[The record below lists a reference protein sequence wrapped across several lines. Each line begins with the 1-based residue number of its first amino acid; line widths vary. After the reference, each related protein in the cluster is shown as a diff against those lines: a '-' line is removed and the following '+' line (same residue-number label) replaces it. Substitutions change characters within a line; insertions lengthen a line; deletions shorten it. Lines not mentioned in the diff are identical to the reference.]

1 MLTKEMILKA
11 ISDSENEFFGLRYD
25 NNNYSI
31 NDRCENSHQWYQDA
45 DNLENF
51 EELTEE
57 ELDELY
63 NSEIGCYDAGELE
76 GTCCIKVTEDTI
88 DDALSRIKMYK
99 YDDTCELIL
108 ISGDYAEE
116 GNDIEEII
124 IENAVVIAK

>member
-45 DNLENF
+45 DNIENF

-116 GNDIEEII
+116 GNDVEEII

>member
-1 MLTKEMILKA
+1 MLTREMILKA
-11 ISDSENEFFGLRYD
+11 ISESENEFFGLRYD

-45 DNLENF
+45 DNLDGY

-88 DDALSRIKMYK
+88 DDALNRIKMYK
-99 YDDTCELIL
+99 YDDACELLL

-116 GNDIEEII
+116 GNDVEEII
-124 IENAVVIAK
+124 IENAIVIAK

>member
-116 GNDIEEII
+116 GNDVEEII

>member
-1 MLTKEMILKA
+1 MLTREMILKA
-11 ISDSENEFFGLRYD
+11 ISESENEFFGLRYD

-88 DDALSRIKMYK
+88 DDALNRIKMYK
-99 YDDTCELIL
+99 YDDACELLL

-116 GNDIEEII
+116 GNDVEEII
-124 IENAVVIAK
+124 IENAIVIAK